1 MATVLVKVAAALAL
15 LGVMWFLPMWA
26 ALLLALVGLP
36 FIGRLNVAPKVALR
50 SVAGLD
56 TCTRSNMSR
65 ACPFHSAVS
74 AAPGTSNA
82 LSPLTAR

>member
-36 FIGRLNVAPKVALR
+36 FIGRLNVAQGRLAIGGGFGHVHTFQHVEGM
-50 SVAGLD
+50 SVPQCSKCGAWD
-56 TCTRSNMSR
+56 E
-65 ACPFHSAVS
+65 
-74 AAPGTSNA
+74 
-82 LSPLTAR
+82 